1 MLLPANAG
9 KDALVGILRNPS
21 QIETRLITPFIR
33 ILGLPR
39 PVDPAGPGLPRCP
52 YMSLAHLG

>member
-9 KDALVGILRNPS
+9 KDALVGVPRDPS
-21 QIETRLITPFIR
+21 QVETRLITPFIR

-39 PVDPAGPGLPRCP
+39 PVDPAGSGLPRCP
-52 YMSLAHLG
+52 YT